1 MHETTM
7 TSAVRYVGDV
17 QDLPALPDENETWMR
32 PVALVTAD
40 DPVTAVPDGT
50 YRNSSYLRL
59 AGGWQAFYLVDVVMR
74 SAKDQQAPFTVWRT
88 DYSSYRAASA
98 DKARADSVLHE
109 LTTPRADIAG
119 LKMDRPHLMG
129 IVNVTPDSFSDGGV
143 HLDSSKALAG
153 ARQMLA
159 DGASLVDIGGESTR
173 PGAEPLAEQQELAR
187 IMPVI
192 EALARDNS
200 LISADTRRPA
210 VMRRASAAGASFIND
225 VSGFQNKMSIDA
237 ARDSFLHRPGKFGV
251 VAMHM
256 QGTPEIMQ
264 DNPHYEFAPIDV
276 FNALQDCRDRL
287 EAAGIP
293 RSHIILDPGYGF
305 GKTVAHNLDI
315 IRWTSLFHGL
325 GVPLLLGVSRK
336 SSISTL
342 MKADSVFQN
351 GPVPSGNQ
359 AMDRLA
365 GSLALSVQASEQGAQ
380 FIRTHDITETY
391 QAITV
396 ARG

>member
-1 MHETTM
+1 MYETTM
-7 TSAVRYVGDV
+7 TSAVRYVGDAH
-17 QDLPALPDENETWMR
+17 DLPALPDEHETWLR
-32 PVALVTAD
+32 PVALVAAD
-40 DPVTAVPDGT
+40 DPATAVPDGR
-50 YRNSSYLRL
+50 YHNSSYLRL
-59 AGGWQAFYLVDVVMR
+59 AGGWQAFCLVDVVMR

-143 HLDSSKALAG
+143 HLDSRKALAG

-173 PGAEPLAEQQELAR
+173 PGAEPVAEQQELAR

-225 VSGFQNKMSIDA
+225 VSGFQDKMAIDA
-237 ARDSFLHRPGKFGV
+237 ARDSFLHSPGKFGV
-251 VAMHM
+251 MAMHM
-256 QGTPEIMQ
+256 QGTPETMQ

-276 FNALQDCRDRL
+276 FNALRDCRDRL

-365 GSLALSVQASEQGAQ
+365 GSLALSFQASEQGAQ

>member
-1 MHETTM
+1 MYETTM

-17 QDLPALPDENETWMR
+17 LDLPALPDEHETWLR
-32 PVALVTAD
+32 PVALVAAD
-40 DPVTAVPDGT
+40 DPATAAPDG
-50 YRNSSYLRL
+50 RNQHRSYLRL
-59 AGGWQAFYLVDVVMR
+59 AGGWRAFYLVDVVMR
-74 SAKDQQAPFTVWRT
+74 SAKDQKAPFTVWRT

-143 HLDSSKALAG
+143 HLDSRKALAG

-225 VSGFQNKMSIDA
+225 VSGFQDKMAIDA
-237 ARDSFLHRPGKFGV
+237 ARDSFLHSPGKFGV
-251 VAMHM
+251 MAMHM
-256 QGTPEIMQ
+256 QGTPETMQ

-276 FNALQDCRDRL
+276 FNALRDCRDRL

-351 GPVPSGNQ
+351 GPVPSGNH
-359 AMDRLA
+359 AMGRLA